1 MGPYLAASPPLAEE
15 PVQVA
20 LLRVPETR
28 AIHPIFMDIFGYIF
42 FGPILILHF
51 VGLRQHPDVKRP
63 RNYRI
68 TLIWVET
75 LSPRDYVLASVQIAL
90 GHLGSNIIF
99 AEILKDEPAGE
110 DHHGDKSEGEGGLPD
125 LDLVRAVDHEDDQ
138 KPDVG
143 EHGEDHRD
151 AEDGEGL
158 DPASLP
164 VRNHDNAG
172 VERRINP
179 INTLPIKEI
188 EAIKTV
194 AAVIESLNICFSKK
208 EDNHD
213 NLTLLTRHT

>member
-1 MGPYLAASPPLAEE
+1 MQFPYIISIGKCAKSLIESSNFDTSIIRVKDFVTLRPHTL
-15 PVQVA
+15 
-20 LLRVPETR
+20 LLRPPWQKSQSRWPCSAYLRQQPFTL
-28 AIHPIFMDIFGYIF
+28 FSWIF
-42 FGPILILHF
+42 FG
-51 VGLRQHPDVKRP
+51 D
-63 RNYRI
+63 
-68 TLIWVET
+68 
-75 LSPRDYVLASVQIAL
+75 
-90 GHLGSNIIF
+90 IF
-99 AEILKDEPAGE
+99 HIFFEGILKDAPAGE
-110 DHHGDKSEGEGGLPD
+110 HHHGDKGEGDGGLPD